1 MLCEIPFWVYT
12 DETGGEFLLIIS
24 SSSEL
29 TKLEIWSE
37 CYYSITS
44 SQQHLLST
52 NQKCSWMCALGH
64 QMLLASTPLLL
75 PPPSLRWLHSCCSGR
90 AAPQGATEWGQ
101 GRDLW
106 DTLKVFPCVH
116 RSAYKSHAVF
126 PQYLSVCECVSVC
139 VSRLAKELTLYHVA
153 LQEARC
159 PCTGHP
165 RRKPIRKNRDYIW
178 GDWPLI
184 IPFLSLSLKLF
195 RATLVQFHFSFGS
208 IRYTVCASTWYFGTC
223 CWSCPTTKSALRL
236 LS

>member
-1 MLCEIPFWVYT
+1 
-12 DETGGEFLLIIS
+12 
-24 SSSEL
+24 
-29 TKLEIWSE
+29 
-37 CYYSITS
+37 
-44 SQQHLLST
+44 
-52 NQKCSWMCALGH
+52 
-64 QMLLASTPLLL
+64 MLLASTPLLL

-126 PQYLSVCECVSVC
+126 PQYLSVCECVSVS
-139 VSRLAKELTLYHVA
+139 VSRLAKQLTLYHVA

-178 GDWPLI
+178 GDWPPV
-184 IPFLSLSLKLF
+184 IPFLSLSLWNTFELPSFIFIFHSAVLDALF
-195 RATLVQFHFSFGS
+195 AHPLAILAHAVEAALQLKVYSDFCLKVKKMLRCQLLTGKCCIDHCDSNLS
-208 IRYTVCASTWYFGTC
+208 IPNRYVDLCGHLKCT
-223 CWSCPTTKSALRL
+223 
-236 LS
+236 